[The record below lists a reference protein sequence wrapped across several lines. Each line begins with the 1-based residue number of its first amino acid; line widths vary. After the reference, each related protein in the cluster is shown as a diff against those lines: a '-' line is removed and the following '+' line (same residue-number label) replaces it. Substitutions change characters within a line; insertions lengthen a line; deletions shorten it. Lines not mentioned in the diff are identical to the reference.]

1 MPKLKKTPNYLK
13 DSEARYNAAVGA
25 VGFDFITLINTLI
38 PVIGQI
44 IALCKKPVPPA
55 PPNPEP
61 NPTPAQ
67 QAAWNQAHE
76 MHWLATTS
84 YVGGDPGFRQN
95 AINSTA
101 RKIFRS
107 KKKNGEEVSK
117 PESKELAAAALHEAY
132 LNDVPT
138 LAKLIT
144 DSQ

>member
-1 MPKLKKTPNYLK
+1 MPRLKKTPNYLK
-13 DSEARYNAAVGA
+13 DSESRYNTAVGKL
-25 VGFDFITLINTLI
+25 GFDFVTLINTLI

-76 MHWLATTS
+76 MHWLATSS
-84 YVGGDPGFRQN
+84 YTGTDQGFRKA
-95 AINSTA
+95 AINNTA
-101 RKIFRS
+101 RKIFKS
-107 KKKNGEEVSK
+107 KKQNGEEVSRD
-117 PESKELAAAALHEAY
+117 ESKELASAALYEAY

-138 LAKLIT
+138 LAKLIS